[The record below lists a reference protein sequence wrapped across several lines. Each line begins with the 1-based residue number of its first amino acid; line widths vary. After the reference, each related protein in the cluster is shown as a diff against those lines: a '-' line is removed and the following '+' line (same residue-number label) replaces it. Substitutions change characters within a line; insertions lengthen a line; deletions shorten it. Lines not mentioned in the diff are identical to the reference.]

1 MIFVVFVSGKYI
13 EYFSI
18 WSDLH
23 NVFIVPEVNLRWWSL
38 ETIKI
43 TKA

>member
-23 NVFIVPEVNLRWWSL
+23 NVFIVLEVNLRWWSL
-38 ETIKI
+38 ATTKI

>member
-18 WSDLH
+18 WSNLH
-23 NVFIVPEVNLRWWSL
+23 NVFIVSEVNLRWWSL
-38 ETIKI
+38 ETIKM

>member
-1 MIFVVFVSGKYI
+1 MIFVVFVCGKYI

-18 WSDLH
+18 WSNLH
-23 NVFIVPEVNLRWWSL
+23 NVFIVLEVNLRWWSL
-38 ETIKI
+38 ATIKT

>member
-23 NVFIVPEVNLRWWSL
+23 NVFIVLEVNLRWWSL
-38 ETIKI
+38 ATIKM